1 MDYKK
6 HYNLLI
12 NRAKGRTLEG
22 YSEKHHIIPKCMG
35 GSDSKDNLVR
45 LTAEEHYVAH
55 QLLVK
60 MYPDNDSLVY
70 ALRRMSGGKS
80 NRKAY
85 GWIKKTVVQMLSR
98 RYTGRPLSEKQVAG
112 NLSRRGSKA
121 NENQLKGLES
131 GRIKEAREK
140 AGKSISLAKKGKPQ
154 SEAHKAA
161 LSKVRKGR
169 VLSDETKLKMSKSK
183 LGKMKSE
190 ETRKRMSAAR
200 KGVSQDNSYRLT
212 DEYKVIHSERMK
224 KAWAIRKSKI
234 NNEEI

>member
-1 MDYKK
+1 MNYEK

-12 NRAKGRTLEG
+12 DRARNRTLEG
-22 YSEKHHIIPKCMG
+22 YSERHHIIPKCMG
-35 GSDSKDNLVR
+35 GDNSKENLVR

-85 GWIKKTVVQMLSR
+85 GWIKKTAAKMLSR
-98 RYTGRPLSEKQVAG
+98 RYKGRPLNEKQIAG
-112 NLSRRGSKA
+112 NAKRRGSLA

-131 GRIKEAREK
+131 GRTKDAREK
-140 AGKSISLAKKGKPQ
+140 AGKAISEAKKGKPQ

-169 VLSDETKLKMSKSK
+169 VLSDETKLKLSKAK
-183 LGKMKSE
+183 LGKKKSE

-212 DEYKVIHSERMK
+212 NEYKIAHSERMK
-224 KAWAIRKSKI
+224 KVWAIRKSKI
-234 NNEEI
+234 NNEDK

>member
-1 MDYKK
+1 MDYEK

-12 NRAKGRTLEG
+12 ERARNRTLEG
-22 YSEKHHIIPKCMG
+22 YSERHHIIPKCMG
-35 GSDSKDNLVR
+35 GSNSKDNLVR

-85 GWIKKTVVQMLSR
+85 GWIKKTVAEMLSR
-98 RYTGRPLSEKQVAG
+98 RYKGRPLTEKQIAS
-112 NLSRRGSKA
+112 NASRRGSSA
-121 NENQLKGLES
+121 NENQLKGLEC
-131 GRIKEAREK
+131 GRTKEAREK

-169 VLSDETKLKMSKSK
+169 VMSDETKRKISQSSI
-183 LGKMKSE
+183 GKKKTE
-190 ETRKRMSAAR
+190 ETKRRMSAA
-200 KGVSQDNSYRLT
+200 
-212 DEYKVIHSERMK
+212 K
-224 KAWAIRKSKI
+224 KSIL
-234 NNEEI
+234 